1 MTATTTAVLGL
12 NCAHDAAACLVL
24 DGTPVVAVAEER
36 LSRVKHHEGFPQM
49 ALKYCLEA
57 AGRTLEEIDCIVV
70 NEYEQTDHALR
81 LHRELADATLIV
93 RNPSHHHL
101 HATYAAAASGFTDA
115 AVLIVDGSGYSY
127 GEYLRNGSELLGP
140 EPADWRMEEAESQF
154 ALIDGRLELVAKRWG
169 LWEASDPYYR
179 FPSLG
184 HMFSVASQYIFGHM
198 SHAGKTMGLAPYG
211 DPDALGLEI
220 VGYDGDTLTID
231 TEWILGLPPRSDR
244 DAIDDQVSKDLA
256 ATVQRELERGMLFL
270 ADRIGS
276 TTGSRQLCVAGGV
289 ALNSVA
295 NGMIARSGRFD
306 DVFVTPA
313 AGDSGVAVGAALL
326 GHERVGGL
334 PRRWAGFTDF
344 LGRDHGSSSARAA
357 LSAAARSVTWSDLGA
372 AAPHAAAEELAVGGV
387 VAWFEGRSELGPRA
401 LGHRSILADPR
412 GADLREQINRL
423 VKFREPFRPY
433 AAAILWSEAIGSFES
448 VTEDPFMLTVATL
461 SASARDTVP
470 AVCHVDGT
478 CRIQSVD
485 RSQSDGFAGVLRHFA
500 ERTGVPM
507 ILNTSFNVRGE
518 PIVETPA
525 DAIRC
530 FLASNIETLF
540 LNGIRVSKHRILD
553 SEDPAALIPTTAL
566 LETWRTIRR
575 RGLAGWSES
584 VAAVQTRTGH
594 WVELHDLESATVTLI
609 DGERTVLQIADQ
621 LGRPLSDVV
630 AGFDRLQRGGLVVF
644 EIAPEVA
651 YPDVSERG

>member
-1 MTATTTAVLGL
+1 
-12 NCAHDAAACLVL
+12 
-24 DGTPVVAVAEER
+24 
-36 LSRVKHHEGFPQM
+36 
-49 ALKYCLEA
+49 
-57 AGRTLEEIDCIVV
+57 
-70 NEYEQTDHALR
+70 
-81 LHRELADATLIV
+81 
-93 RNPSHHHL
+93 
-101 HATYAAAASGFTDA
+101 
-115 AVLIVDGSGYSY
+115 
-127 GEYLRNGSELLGP
+127 
-140 EPADWRMEEAESQF
+140 
-154 ALIDGRLELVAKRWG
+154 
-169 LWEASDPYYR
+169 
-179 FPSLG
+179 
-184 HMFSVASQYIFGHM
+184 
-198 SHAGKTMGLAPYG
+198 
-211 DPDALGLEI
+211 
-220 VGYDGDTLTID
+220 
-231 TEWILGLPPRSDR
+231 
-244 DAIDDQVSKDLA
+244 
-256 ATVQRELERGMLFL
+256 
-270 ADRIGS
+270 
-276 TTGSRQLCVAGGV
+276 
-289 ALNSVA
+289 
-295 NGMIARSGRFD
+295 MIARSGRFD

-433 AAAILWSEAIGSFES
+433 AAAILWPEAIGSFES

-575 RGLAGWSES
+575 RPRRVVRVGRSGAD
-584 VAAVQTRTGH
+584 T
-594 WVELHDLESATVTLI
+594 
-609 DGERTVLQIADQ
+609 DGP
-621 LGRPLSDVV
+621 LGRTPRSRERDGHLDRRRANGAPDRRPARPSPL
-630 AGFDRLQRGGLVVF
+630 RRRGRVRSAAAWRARRVRDSTRGC
-644 EIAPEVA
+644 
-651 YPDVSERG
+651 VS

>member
-1 MTATTTAVLGL
+1 VTESTAVLGL

-24 DGTPVVAVAEER
+24 DGIPVVAVAEER
-36 LSRVKHHEGFPQM
+36 LSRVKHHEGFPQL
-49 ALKYCLEA
+49 ALDYCLEV
-57 AGRTLEEIDCIVV
+57 AGRSLADIDCVVV
-70 NEYEQTDHALR
+70 NEYEQTDHSLR
-81 LHRELADATLIV
+81 LDRELADHTVVV

-127 GEYLRNGSELLGP
+127 GEYVRNGSELLGP

-154 ALIDGRLELVAKRWG
+154 VLVAGRLELVAKRWG

-220 VGYDGDTLTID
+220 VGCDGDTLTID

-244 DAIDDQVSKDLA
+244 PAIDDQVSKDLA

-276 TTGSRQLCVAGGV
+276 ATGSRRLCVAGGV

-295 NGMIARSGRFD
+295 NGLIARSGRFD

-326 GHERVGGL
+326 GHERLGRS
-334 PRRWAGFTDF
+334 PRLWAGFTDF
-344 LGRDHGSSSARAA
+344 LGRDHGPTAVRTA
-357 LSAAARSVTWSDLGA
+357 LGAAARSVSWEHLGA
-372 AAPHAAAEELAVGGV
+372 DAPRVAAEELAAGGV
-387 VAWFEGRSELGPRA
+387 IAWFEGRSELGPRA

-412 GADLREQINRL
+412 GADLRERMNRL
-423 VKFREPFRPY
+423 VKLREPFRPY
-433 AAAILWSEAIGSFES
+433 AAAILWPEAIDYFES
-448 VTEDPFMLTVATL
+448 VTQDPFMLTVAML
-461 SASARDTVP
+461 GASARDIVP

-485 RSQSDGFAGVLRHFA
+485 GSQDDGFSGVLRQFC

-530 FLASNIETLF
+530 FLASNIEALF
-540 LNGIRVSKHRILD
+540 LDGFRVSKHRISD
-553 SEDPAALIPTTAL
+553 SEEASALIPSAVL
-566 LETWRTIRR
+566 LESWRTIRR
-575 RGLAGWSES
+575 REHGGWSEP

-594 WVELHDLESATVTLI
+594 WVELDDLESATVGLV
-609 DGERTVLQIADQ
+609 DGERTVLQIAGQ
-621 LGRPLSDVV
+621 LGRAVSDVV
-630 AGFDRLQRGGLVVF
+630 ATFDRLQRAGLVAF
-644 EIAPEVA
+644 EMALDA
-651 YPDVSERG
+651 ANPDVIEHG